1 MGGVVETESSQQV
14 RRETMTT
21 KGKDTHGG
29 HVPAERF
36 SVPAVAMPGIV
47 STNDAF
53 IEKVL
58 WVGGMLREMGDVEGA
73 FACYEHFIGALR
85 RFTMVPL
92 GVAIADE
99 NTARKRG

>member
-1 MGGVVETESSQQV
+1 M
-14 RRETMTT
+14 TM

-29 HVPAERF
+29 YVPAERLF
-36 SVPAVAMPGIV
+36 VPAVAMPGIV
-47 STNDAF
+47 TIDDAF

-58 WVGGMLREMGDVEGA
+58 RVGGMLREMGDVEGA
-73 FACYEHFIGALR
+73 LACYEHFIGALR

-99 NTARKRG
+99 GTARESGLANRVQAASESSES